1 MSGRAAWQRCS
12 MPLMVTR
19 EPGSSRSP
27 NRPGAPPL
35 PALLAAAHGGP
46 ALAVTVVAGLLAVR
60 GALRPPDAVLVT
72 AAVFTGQLTVGWGND
87 LLDLRRD
94 RAVGRTDKPLAV
106 GSLPVGRAAGA
117 LVVAAV
123 ACLVLSV
130 LAGWRTALLNA
141 TLATGAGHAYN
152 LGLKATVWSWAPYAC
167 AFGTLPSVV
176 TLAGPDRV
184 WAPLWMTGAGAALG
198 VGAHLL
204 NTLPD
209 LADDERT
216 GVRGLPH
223 RIGERRS
230 RALAAVLLPAASLLT
245 VLGPA
250 GRPPVW
256 ACAALGPVIVLAV
269 LTLVTRGR
277 TPFRAAVTIALV
289 DVVLLVASG

>member
-1 MSGRAAWQRCS
+1 MSTRALPA
-12 MPLMVTR
+12 
-19 EPGSSRSP
+19 
-27 NRPGAPPL
+27 RPGPPPV

-46 ALAVTVVAGLLAVR
+46 ALVVTTVAGLLA
-60 GALRPPDAVLVT
+60 LRAGLHPLDAVAVT
-72 AAVFTGQLTVGWGND
+72 AAVFTGQLTIGWGND

-94 RAVGRTDKPLAV
+94 RAVGRTDKPLAI
-106 GSLPVGRAAGA
+106 GALPVGRVVPA
-117 LVVAAV
+117 LVVAAL
-123 ACLVLSV
+123 ACLVLSA
-130 LAGWRTALLNA
+130 LADWRSALVNT

-152 LGLKATVWSWAPYAC
+152 LGLKATAWSWAPYAC

-176 TLAGPDRV
+176 TLADPAQG
-184 WAPLWMTGAGAALG
+184 WAPLWMAGAAATLG

-230 RALAAVLLPAASLLT
+230 RVLAAVLLPAASLLA

-250 GRPPVW
+250 GAPPAW
-256 ACAALGPVIVLAV
+256 AWAVLALVTALALG
-269 LTLVTRGR
+269 TLVARGR
-277 TPFRAAVTIALV
+277 TAFRAAAAIALL
-289 DVVLLVASG
+289 DVVLLVAAG

>member
-1 MSGRAAWQRCS
+1 
-12 MPLMVTR
+12 MPLTT
-19 EPGSSRSP
+19 PAIP
-27 NRPGAPPL
+27 ARPGPPL
-35 PALLAAAHGGP
+35 VPALLAAAHGGP
-46 ALAVTVVAGLLAVR
+46 ALAVTAVAGLLALR
-60 GALRPPDAVLVT
+60 ADLRPFDAVAVT
-72 AAVFTGQLTVGWGND
+72 AAVFTGQLTIGWGND

-106 GSLPVGRAAGA
+106 GALPVSRVVPA
-117 LVVAAV
+117 LLVAAL
-123 ACLVLSV
+123 ACLVLSA
-130 LAGWRTALLNA
+130 LTDWRSALVNA

-176 TLAGPDRV
+176 TLADPAQG
-184 WAPLWMTGAGAALG
+184 WAPLWMAGAGAALG

-223 RIGERRS
+223 RLGERRS
-230 RALAAVLLPAASLLT
+230 RVLASVLLPAASLLA

-250 GRPPVW
+250 GTPRAW
-256 ACAALGPVIVLAV
+256 AWAAVAVVIVLAV
-269 LTLVTRGR
+269 LTLVAHGR
-277 TPFRAAVTIALV
+277 TPFRAAVAIALV
-289 DVVLLVASG
+289 DVVLLVAAG

>member
-1 MSGRAAWQRCS
+1 MTTRA
-12 MPLMVTR
+12 V
-19 EPGSSRSP
+19 P
-27 NRPGAPPL
+27 NRPGPPPPPPL

-46 ALAVTVVAGLLAVR
+46 ALAVTAVTGLLAVR
-60 GALRPPDAVLVT
+60 GGLRPLDAVVVT
-72 AAVFTGQLTVGWGND
+72 AAVFTGQLTIGWGND

-106 GSLPVGRAAGA
+106 GSLPVGLAARALA
-117 LVVAAV
+117 VAAS
-123 ACLVLSV
+123 ACLLLSA
-130 LAGWRTALLNA
+130 LAGWRFALVNA

-152 LGLKATVWSWAPYAC
+152 LGLKATAWSWAPYAC

-176 TLAGPDRV
+176 TLAGPAGS
-184 WAPLWMTGAGAALG
+184 WAPLWTTGAGVALG

-230 RALAAVLLPAASLLT
+230 RVLAAVLLPAASLLT

-250 GRPPVW
+250 GRPPAW
-256 ACAALGPVIVLAV
+256 AWTVLALV
-269 LTLVTRGR
+269 VVLAALTLVTRGR

-289 DVVLLVASG
+289 DVALLVAAG

>member
-1 MSGRAAWQRCS
+1 
-12 MPLMVTR
+12 MPVTAR
-19 EPGSSRSP
+19 TVPARPGSPSV
-27 NRPGAPPL
+27 
-35 PALLAAAHGGP
+35 PALLVAAHGGP
-46 ALAVTVVAGLLAVR
+46 ALAVTAVAALLALRAGLRPFDVVA
-60 GALRPPDAVLVT
+60 VT
-72 AAVFTGQLTVGWGND
+72 AAVFTGQLTIGWGND

-94 RAVGRTDKPLAV
+94 RAVGRADKPLATGV
-106 GSLPVGRAAGA
+106 LPVGRVVTA
-117 LVVAAV
+117 LVVAGC
-123 ACLVLSV
+123 ACLVLSA
-130 LAGWRTALLNA
+130 LADWRSALLNA

-176 TLAGPDRV
+176 TLADPARG
-184 WAPLWMTGAGAALG
+184 WAPLWMTGASAALG

-230 RALAAVLLPAASLLT
+230 RVLAAVLLSAASLLA

-250 GRPPVW
+250 GTPPAW
-256 ACAALGPVIVLAV
+256 AWAVLALV
-269 LTLVTRGR
+269 TVLALLTLVAPAR
-277 TPFRAAVTIALV
+277 TPFRVAVAIALL
-289 DVVLLVASG
+289 DVFLLLAAGG